1 MMDSAKFGEFHQQIK
16 RNQDELTSYLKE
28 LDSWKEEISK
38 KDSKLNAGGGE
49 DSKSKGSHSGNVS
62 WLFCCTSLQQRDF
75 LFDMIEQHLLLVAA
89 MQIRGL
95 TYLTLL

>member
-38 KDSKLNAGGGE
+38 KDSKLNAGSGE

-62 WLFCCTSLQQRDF
+62 LVSCSVAQLYSRD
-75 LFDMIEQHLLLVAA
+75 IS
-89 MQIRGL
+89 
-95 TYLTLL
+95 